1 MLFAPSDLLKTK
13 HMSDFKRNLKLGWRN
28 ILKNK
33 FFSFLNIGGVAIG
46 IAVTTL
52 ILFWVVDELSFD
64 KFNDNLGQIF
74 QVYEHQVYSDG
85 QDLHTGCTPFPLSN
99 ELKQTY
105 PEVLNAT
112 TFTNLGGLPVKYQTT
127 EYKDIDLMLADRE
140 YTNIF
145 SLDLIEGDINAT
157 EAPDKIIITPKIA
170 QLFFQNESPVGKVLT
185 IYGSYDFTVGAVVD
199 YPKEHSTA
207 RFDILGSVKIA
218 EKLGADLTRWGNNW
232 PSTCLLLEKGT
243 DIDNLESKFTN
254 LLKDKGQDNTS
265 LYLFPYAKRHLYTF
279 SGKNNR
285 VQYIYQFLAIAIII
299 ILIAS
304 INFVNSST
312 ASSETRRPEVGIR
325 KVLGATKVDLT
336 SQFFYEKGLMIF
348 MSIILAAI
356 LVLAFTPVFSQV
368 ADKKISFALL
378 GNKYLL
384 LMLVGMVLTTLILSV
399 AYPSLY
405 ISSFAPARV
414 LKKVVKGNGKRIS
427 FRSLLVVVQF
437 TLSIILVICTI
448 AVSSQLR
455 YINNY
460 DLGYQKDNLIY
471 INLDEA
477 TKAKHE
483 ALSTEFKN
491 IPGVVNLAK
500 SDKLPFYGGNSSWG
514 YDWQGKDPENK
525 VLICLMRVDRNY
537 FETLGI
543 KLAEGRSFSPAL
555 DKAEDNEQES
565 PVEVIL
571 NQEAI
576 RRMKMTEPIE
586 KYFGRNAE
594 DRGRIV
600 GVAKDFHFESL
611 RNGIEPLVM
620 IPLTQNPDVL
630 ILRVRPENFT
640 ETMAAI
646 NESWKT
652 IIPDTNIEIGFFDQ
666 RLERM
671 YNSENRIA
679 GLFRYFSFI
688 AIFIACIGLFG
699 LSVFAIER
707 KRKEIGIRK
716 VNGSKVS
723 QILAM
728 LNKDFVKWV
737 LISFVLASPIAWYTM
752 NRWLQNFAYKTTL
765 DWWIFA
771 LSGLLAVGIALL
783 TVSWQSY
790 RAAVRNPVEAL
801 RYE

>member
-1 MLFAPSDLLKTK
+1 
-13 HMSDFKRNLKLGWRN
+13 MSDFKRNLKLGWRN

-64 KFNDNLGQIF
+64 KFNDNLSQIY

-112 TFTNLGGLPVKYQTT
+112 TFTYLGGQPVKYEAI
-127 EYKDIDLMLADRE
+127 EYKDIDLMLADNE
-140 YTNIF
+140 FMNIF
-145 SLDLIEGDINAT
+145 SFDLVEGDINAIK
-157 EAPDKIIITPKIA
+157 APDKIIITSKTA
-170 QLFFQNESPVGKVLT
+170 QLFFPGESPIGKVLKV
-185 IYGSYDFTVGAVVD
+185 YGSYDFTVGAVVD
-199 YPKEHSTA
+199 FPEKHSSTT
-207 RFDILGSVKIA
+207 FDILVSIKVA

-232 PSTCLLLEKGT
+232 PYTCMLLEKGT
-243 DIDNLESKFTN
+243 DIDNLESKITG
-254 LLKDKGQDNTS
+254 LLKEKGQDNTS
-265 LYLFPYAKRHLYTF
+265 LYLFPYVKRHLYTF

-285 VQYIYQFLAIAIII
+285 IQYIYQFLAIAIII

-325 KVLGATKVDLT
+325 KVLGATKVNLT
-336 SQFFYEKGLMIF
+336 TQFFYEKGLMIF
-348 MSIILAAI
+348 MSIILGAI
-356 LVLAFTPVFSQV
+356 LVLAFTPLFSQLS
-368 ADKKISFALL
+368 DKEICFSLL

-384 LMLVGMVLTTLILSV
+384 LMLVAMVLTTLILSV

-414 LKKVVKGNGKRIS
+414 LKKAVKGNGKRIS

-448 AVSSQLR
+448 AVSSQLKF
-455 YINNY
+455 INNY
-460 DLGYQKDNLIY
+460 DLGYQQDNLIY

-477 TKAKHE
+477 TKLKHE
-483 ALSTEFKN
+483 ALSAEFKN
-491 IPGVVNLAK
+491 ITGVVNLAK
-500 SDKLPFYGGNSSWG
+500 ADKLPFYGGNSSWG
-514 YDWQGKDPENK
+514 YDWQGKDPENR

-543 KLAEGRSFSPAL
+543 KMVEGRSFSPAM
-555 DKAEDNEQES
+555 DNAEDNDQEF

-594 DRGRIV
+594 NRGRIV

-630 ILRVRPENFT
+630 ILRIRPENFT
-640 ETMAAI
+640 ETMASI

-671 YNSENRIA
+671 YNSETRIA

-728 LNKDFVKWV
+728 LNKDFIKWV
-737 LISFVLASPIAWYTM
+737 LISFVLASPIAWYAM

-771 LSGLLAVGIALL
+771 LAGLLAVGIALL